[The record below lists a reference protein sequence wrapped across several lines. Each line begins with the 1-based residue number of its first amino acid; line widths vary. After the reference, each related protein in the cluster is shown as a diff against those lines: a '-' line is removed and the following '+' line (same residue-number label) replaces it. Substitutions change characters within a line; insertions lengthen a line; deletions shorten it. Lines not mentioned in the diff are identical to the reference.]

1 MTQRAQPPLDSE
13 LNSEIDA
20 DLEIDPGA
28 PADSQV
34 AAAHRAGTAVRG
46 VTGAIRDTHGAVASK
61 VFASARRTVGPVVTP
76 VEFAHDHIAR
86 AAYGASAVALEGMA
100 EAVGATAA
108 KAAQA
113 GRTSKFGRGTTRR
126 ASGVLAFV
134 HGFNGD
140 KMASSGR
147 MPLSSPMSLRRSG
160 ERVPATADGLARA
173 YPDATPQI
181 VIFVHGFVGTEQM
194 WKRHAHRDDDGRRLS
209 YGRRLEAHGDWS
221 ALWVRYNTGL
231 RIKSNGLELALL
243 IEQVVDHWPVPVE
256 RVVLVGH
263 SMGGLVASSALLQW
277 PTSSTWGPLVSD
289 LITLGTPYHGSPIEQ
304 GANYLAEFFS
314 GYGATRW
321 LGDVIQF
328 RSEGIKDLRPGNLFL
343 ADTRGAMPD
352 AAEWR
357 QALAPQMVVRHLA
370 VAGVLTKDPHAR
382 LGGIIGDGIVPR
394 ASARA
399 GADNDLSRST
409 MMGSM
414 SHNDLV
420 NDPRVYEVIA
430 DVLGVQA

>member
-1 MTQRAQPPLDSE
+1 MTQRAQPSPDVH
-13 LNSEIDA
+13 
-20 DLEIDPGA
+20 GGVA
-28 PADSQV
+28 PDSQTI
-34 AAAHRAGTAVRG
+34 AAHRAGTAVRG
-46 VTGAIRDTHGAVASK
+46 VTGAIRDTHGAVATK
-61 VFASARRTVGPVVTP
+61 MFASARRSVGPVVAP
-76 VEFAHDHIAR
+76 VEFVHDHIAR
-86 AAYGASAVALEGMA
+86 AAYGASAVALEGVA
-100 EAVGATAA
+100 EVVGATAI
-108 KAAQA
+108 KAAEA
-113 GRTSKFGRGTTRR
+113 GRMSKFGRGTTRR
-126 ASGVLAFV
+126 AGGVLAFV

-140 KMASSGR
+140 KMVSGR
-147 MPLSSPMSLRRSG
+147 VPLSSPMNLRRSG
-160 ERVPATADGLARA
+160 ERVPATPEGLARA
-173 YPDATPQI
+173 YPDAAPQI

-221 ALWVRYNTGL
+221 SLFVRYNTGL

-243 IEQVVDHWPVPVE
+243 IEQAVDNWPVPVE

-277 PTSSTWGPLVSD
+277 PQSASWGPLVSD

-304 GANYLAEFFS
+304 GANYLAEWFS
-314 GYGATRW
+314 GHGSTKW

-357 QALAPQMVVRHLA
+357 RMLAPQMVVRHLSI
-370 VAGVLTKDPHAR
+370 AGVLTKDPHAR
-382 LGGIIGDGIVPR
+382 LGGIIGDGVVPR
-394 ASARA
+394 SSARG
-399 GADNDLSRST
+399 GADNELSRST
-409 MMGSM
+409 MMGGM

-430 DVLGVQA
+430 DVLGVQT